1 MVYNYHLFLL
11 IIKPAI
17 SCNFVIVLSI
27 DIDYTE
33 IEVMMM
39 FKLKDIMEMINI
51 PERTIRRHMKLG
63 LLKGEKVGGTWRF
76 SEDDLFKYLSNHTIQ
91 KTRNH
96 IKINEI
102 FDYLHGISK
111 EGEEMMLIK
120 QVSKLTLVQKKD
132 LSLYVNQFK
141 APFYFDLEPKG
152 NKNVI
157 TFKGSD
163 ENAKQLI
170 DYLKILQ

>member
-1 MVYNYHLFLL
+1 M
-11 IIKPAI
+11 IKHAI
-17 SCNFVIVLSI
+17 SCYFVIVLFSKN
-27 DIDYTE
+27 DYTE
-33 IEVMMM
+33 IEVIIV
-39 FKLKDIMEMINI
+39 FKLKDIMEMLSI
-51 PERTIRRHMKLG
+51 PERTIRRHINMG

-76 SEDDLFKYLSNHTIQ
+76 SEDDLFRYFSDQTVQ

-96 IKINEI
+96 IKLNEI

-111 EGEEMMLIK
+111 EGEEMMFIK
-120 QVSKLTLVQKKD
+120 QVTKLSLTQKKD

-141 APFYFDLEPKG
+141 APFYFNLEPKG
-152 NKNVI
+152 DKNVI

-170 DYLKILQ
+170 DYLKTL